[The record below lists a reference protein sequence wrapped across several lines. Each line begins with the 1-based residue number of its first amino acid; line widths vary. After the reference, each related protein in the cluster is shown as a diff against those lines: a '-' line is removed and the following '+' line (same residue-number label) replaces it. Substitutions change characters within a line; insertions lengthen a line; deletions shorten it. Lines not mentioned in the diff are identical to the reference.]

1 MKIHAV
7 ANSVRSILDMEVPLI
22 ETVNMLV
29 SLIIA
34 ESWTH
39 GWDESLNIEDLTDE
53 EYRNIHM
60 WVVLNRWTYDNVKM
74 LRTDMVQVFA
84 GLSDRAARHL
94 S

>member
-7 ANSVRSILDMEVPLI
+7 ANSVKSILDMEAPML

-39 GWDESLNIEDLTDE
+39 GYDESLNIEDLTDE

-60 WVVLNRWTYDNVKM
+60 WVVLNRPTYTNVHS
-74 LRTDMVQVFA
+74 LRTDMMQVFA
-84 GLSDRAARHL
+84 GLSNHAARHL